1 MKQDEILLKTKSEG
15 LRKLSLNTLNLCF
28 GQNLTN
34 FCPFFKARMKV
45 SQIQPVFDEFL
56 QN

>member
-15 LRKLSLNTLNLCF
+15 LKKLLIITLNCF

-45 SQIQPVFDEFL
+45 SQIQPVFDEVL